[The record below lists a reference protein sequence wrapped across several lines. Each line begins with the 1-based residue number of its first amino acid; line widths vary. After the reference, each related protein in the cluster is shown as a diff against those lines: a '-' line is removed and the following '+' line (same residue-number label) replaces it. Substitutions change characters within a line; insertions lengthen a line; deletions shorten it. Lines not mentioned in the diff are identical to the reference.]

1 MKLEEKRCK
10 PCEGNIPSL
19 TKEESEEY
27 LKQIDNWTLE
37 NNSIIKKFKL
47 KNFSEAINF
56 VNKIA
61 EVAEEEQHH
70 PDILVYG
77 WNKVKVTMSTHA
89 IKGLSEN
96 DFIIAA
102 KLDKKNLIN
111 I

>member
-27 LKQIDNWTLE
+27 LKQIDNWTLK

-77 WNKVKVTMSTHA
+77 WNKVKVTMSTHT

-102 KLDKKNLIN
+102 KLDKIT
-111 I
+111 

>member
-10 PCEGNIPSL
+10 PCEGGIPSL

-61 EVAEEEQHH
+61 EVVEKEQHH
-70 PDILVYG
+70 TDILVYG

-102 KLDKKNLIN
+102 KLDKIT
-111 I
+111 